1 MTVYQSLKKKFN
13 SRKRLSQ
20 IPRMV
25 PKQKDGE
32 SKGLFAKGGFDV
44 VFLLLVCVLLTIGVV
59 MMFSASYI
67 SAKYGGSVTKNDPY
81 YYLKRQAAFALAG
94 VVLMLVVSKINYNV
108 FRILAPLA
116 FVGSL
121 ALLVI
126 VLFAAAPVE
135 GKEQFKRWLE
145 IPIIGLRFQ
154 PSEVAKFGLILFLSW
169 AFERY
174 QRHFEYRKWTM
185 TFLFLGVVGG
195 FALLVFAE
203 DHLSGAILM
212 LGIGLFMG
220 FLGGIDWKLYA
231 AGLLVVTV
239 VVAAVIIY
247 VKNIP
252 ESEYE
257 QQNYMIKR
265 IIHWLVKDYTDLKD
279 RYQTNQS
286 LFALGSGGFFGL
298 GLGNSKQ
305 KFLYLPEP
313 QNDFIFAV
321 VGEELGFLGCAF
333 IVILFALLV
342 WRGFSIALKTRSVFG
357 RLMTMGI
364 VIQVGL
370 QAILNILVVTDM
382 MPNTGISLPFF
393 SYGGSS
399 LVMLLIEMGFVLSV
413 SRSSTISK
421 KH

>member
-1 MTVYQSLKKKFN
+1 MTIVQTLQKKFN
-13 SRKRLSQ
+13 GRKRLSQ
-20 IPRMV
+20 IPRIV
-25 PKQKDGE
+25 PKAKDVE
-32 SKGLFAKGGFDV
+32 DKGLFSKGGFDII
-44 VFLLLVCVLLTIGVV
+44 FLLLVCVLLTIGIV

-67 SAKYGGSVTKNDPY
+67 SAKNAENDAY
-81 YYLKRQAAFALAG
+81 YYLKRQAAFGAIG
-94 VVLMLVVSKINYNV
+94 VVAMFVVSKINVNLIRKV
-108 FRILAPLA
+108 APAIFLIS
-116 FVGSL
+116 F

-126 VLFAAAPVE
+126 VLFAPATVV

-145 IPIIGLRFQ
+145 IPVIGMRFQ
-154 PSEVAKFGLILFLSW
+154 PSEIAKFGLIVILGW
-169 AFERY
+169 MFERY

-185 TFLFLGVVGG
+185 TAIAFGIIGLFAV
-195 FALLVFAE
+195 LVFAE

-212 LGIGLFMG
+212 LGIGLIIC
-220 FLGGIDWKLYA
+220 FLGGVDWRLYA
-231 AGLLVVTV
+231 FGAIAAIIVVAV
-239 VVAAVIIY
+239 VVSNPDEFL
-247 VKNIP
+247 KG
-252 ESEYE
+252 
-257 QQNYMIKR
+257 YMAER
-265 IIHWLVKDYTDLKD
+265 IDSWLVKDYTDTD
-279 RYQTNQS
+279 ARYQTNQS

-321 VGEELGFLGCAF
+321 VGEELGFVGCTF

-342 WRGFSIALKTRSVFG
+342 WRGFTIALKARSVFA
-357 RLMTMGI
+357 RLVTMGI

-370 QAILNILVVTDM
+370 QTILNILVVTDM

-399 LVMLLIEMGFVLSV
+399 LIVLLAEMGFVLSV
-413 SRSSTISK
+413 SRSSRISK